1 MKVLKRSGDLTE
13 MLFDKVTK
21 RLQKL
26 TQSPEFEPLNVQ
38 PDKVAQK
45 VFSSMYDG
53 ISTADIDN
61 LTAEVAI
68 GMITENP
75 DYETLAMRVT
85 VSNLQK
91 NCPKCFSDAM
101 VALHVKGIVSDEFM
115 KCVALQL
122 DGEIVHKR
130 DYDFGYFGIKTLQKG
145 YLNEGETPQYLLMRV
160 AVGIHG
166 DDIPRVKETYHL
178 LSQKYFTHATPT
190 LFNAGTVRPQMSS
203 CFLVAMKDD
212 SIDGIYETLKECAHI
227 SKWSGG
233 IGIHCSNIRANGTRI
248 KGTNGVADGIV
259 PMLRV
264 FNNTARYV
272 NQGGGKRKGSFA
284 IYLEPWHAD
293 IMEFLELRL
302 NQGDEEMRCRDL
314 FTAMWIP
321 DLFMEQVEKDA
332 DWHLMCPH
340 ESPGLPDVYGEE
352 FNELYRTYVAQGKYK
367 RVVKARTIWDAML
380 KSQIETGTP
389 YMGYKDSVNAKSNQK
404 NIGVIKSSNLC
415 HEIMEVSTPD
425 ETAVCNLASICLPSF
440 VKKPASEGTH
450 PLVFHFDELKD
461 VTRVIT
467 RNLNRV
473 IDKNYYPTEAAK
485 KSNMRHRPIGI
496 GVQGLADVFQMM
508 GWAFDSPEARYWN
521 KYIFQCIYYA
531 ALDESCKLAKEEGP
545 YETFA
550 GSPASQGI
558 LQFDMWGVKPDFNFE
573 ILREEIETH
582 GLRNSLLV
590 APMPTAST
598 AQIMG
603 NNEAFEPYTTNIY
616 LRRTLAGEF
625 VMVNKHL
632 VKDLQKFGKWNPQI
646 KNEIIRAGG
655 SVQQLDIPD
664 ELKVVYRT
672 VWEIPQ
678 KSILDM
684 AADRGAYIDQSQ
696 SLNIFMENPSVAKL
710 SSMHFYGWKKSL
722 KTGMYYLRTRAKAKP
737 QQVTVT
743 PSPAATAASSAPPTE
758 EEKLA
763 CSLANP
769 EGCLMCSG

>member
-1 MKVLKRSGDLTE
+1 MKVLKRSGEFTE

-26 TQSPEFEPLNVQ
+26 NQAPEFEPLNVQ

-101 VALHVKGIVSDEFM
+101 VSLRVKGIVSADFM
-115 KCVALQL
+115 KCVALEL

-145 YLNEGETPQYLLMRV
+145 YLNEGETPQYLFMRV

-190 LFNAGTVRPQMSS
+190 LFNAGTKRPQMSS

-233 IGIHCSNIRANGTRI
+233 IGIHCSNIRANGTPI

-321 DLFMEQVEKDA
+321 DLFMEKVEKDEE
-332 DWHLMCPH
+332 WHLMCPH
-340 ESPGLPDVYGEE
+340 ECPGLPDVYGEA
-352 FNELYRTYVAQGKYK
+352 FNELYRTYIAQGRYK
-367 RVVKARTIWDAML
+367 KVVKARQVWDAML

-389 YMGYKDSVNAKSNQK
+389 YMCYKDAANEKSNQK

-415 HEIMEVSTPD
+415 TEVFEVSSAD
-425 ETAVCNLASICLPSF
+425 ETAVCNLASICLPTF
-440 VKKPASEGTH
+440 VKEDANGRS
-450 PLVFHFDELKD
+450 FDFEKLAE
-461 VTRVIT
+461 VTRIAT

-473 IDKNYYPTEAAK
+473 IDKNYYPTEAAR

-496 GVQGLADVFQMM
+496 GVQGLADLFMM
-508 GWAFDSPEARYWN
+508 LGLSFDEPDARLLN
-521 KYIFQCIYYA
+521 KQIFEMIYYA
-531 ALDESCKLAKEEGP
+531 ALFESCAIAQEYGP
-545 YETFA
+545 YETFG
-550 GSPASQGI
+550 GSPASRGI
-558 LQFDMWGVKPDFNFE
+558 LQFDMWGVQAVPMFD
-573 ILREEIETH
+573 ILKQSIKKY

-632 VKDLQKFGKWNPQI
+632 VRDLQKIGKWNPQI

-655 SVQQLDIPD
+655 SISHIDDIPL
-664 ELKVVYRT
+664 ELKHIYRT
-672 VWEIPQ
+672 IWEIPQ

-684 AADRGAYIDQSQ
+684 AADRGAFIDQSQ

-710 SSMHFYGWKKSL
+710 SSMHFYGWKKGL

-743 PSPAATAASSAPPTE
+743 PSPTAQQLSSPAPTD

-763 CSLANP
+763 CSLENP

>member
-1 MKVLKRSGDLTE
+1 MKVIKRSGDEVE

-21 RLQKL
+21 RISKL
-26 TQSPEFEPLNVQ
+26 NQAPEFEPLNVQ

-45 VFSSMYDG
+45 VFQSMYDG
-53 ISTADIDN
+53 ISTSEIDN
-61 LTAEVAI
+61 LTAEVAVA
-68 GMITENP
+68 MITENP

-91 NCPKCFSDAM
+91 ACPKTFSDAM
-101 VALHVKGIVSDEFM
+101 VALHAKGVISDDGF
-115 KCVALQL
+115 ALITPEM
-122 DGEIVHKR
+122 DVWIDDKR
-130 DYDFGYFGIKTLQKG
+130 DYLFGYFGIKTLQKG
-145 YLNEGETPQYLLMRV
+145 YLNEGETPQYLFMRV
-160 AVGIHG
+160 ALWIHG
-166 DDIPRVKETYHL
+166 GDAKRTRETYDL
-178 LSQKYFTHATPT
+178 MSQKYFTHATPT
-190 LFNAGTVRPQMSS
+190 LFNSLSNNSQGSS

-212 SIDGIYETLKECAHI
+212 SIEGIYETLKECAHI

-233 IGIHCSNIRANGTRI
+233 IGIHCSNIRANGSRI
-248 KGTNGVADGIV
+248 NGTNGVADGIV

-321 DLFMEQVEKDA
+321 DLFMEKVEKDEE
-332 DWHLMCPH
+332 WHLMCPH
-340 ESPGLPDVYGEE
+340 ECPGLPDVYGEE
-352 FNELYRTYVAQGKYK
+352 FNELYRTYVAQGRFKK
-367 RVVKARTIWDAML
+367 AVKARLVWDAIL
-380 KSQIETGTP
+380 KSQVETGTP
-389 YMGYKDSVNAKSNQK
+389 YMCYKDSVNAKSNQK
-404 NIGVIKSSNLC
+404 NIGTIKSSNLC
-415 HEIMEVSTPD
+415 TEVVQVSTPD

-440 VKKPASEGTH
+440 VKNASYGSADGSSGTT
-450 PLVFHFDELKD
+450 PYFDFEQLHA

-473 IDKNYYPTEAAK
+473 IDNNYYPTEAAR

-496 GVQGLADVFQMM
+496 GVQGLADVFMM
-508 GWAFDSPEARYWN
+508 LGLSFDEPKARKLNTGIFEA
-521 KYIFQCIYYA
+521 IYHA
-531 ALDESCKLAKEEGP
+531 ALTESCELAKEEGP
-545 YETFA
+545 YETFQ

-558 LQFDMWGVKPDFNFE
+558 LQQDMWGVQPNEFWNE
-573 ILREEIETH
+573 IRESIKTH

-625 VMVNKHL
+625 VMINKHL
-632 VKDLQKFGKWNPQI
+632 VRELMSLGKWTPEI
-646 KNEIIRAGG
+646 KTEIVRAGG
-655 SVQQLDIPD
+655 SVQNLDGVPD
-664 ELKVVYRT
+664 KLKEVYRT
-672 VWEIPQ
+672 VWEISQ
-678 KSILDM
+678 KSIIEM
-684 AADRGAYIDQSQ
+684 SADRGAYIDQSQ
-696 SLNIFMENPSVAKL
+696 SLNIFMENPSMAKL
-710 SSMHFYGWKKSL
+710 SSMHLFGWKKGL
-722 KTGMYYLRTRAKAKP
+722 KTGMYYLRTRAKARA
-737 QQVTVT
+737 QQVTV
-743 PSPAATAASSAPPTE
+743 PVMQKPTE
-758 EEKLA
+758 EQVLA

-769 EGCLMCSG
+769 ESCEMCSG